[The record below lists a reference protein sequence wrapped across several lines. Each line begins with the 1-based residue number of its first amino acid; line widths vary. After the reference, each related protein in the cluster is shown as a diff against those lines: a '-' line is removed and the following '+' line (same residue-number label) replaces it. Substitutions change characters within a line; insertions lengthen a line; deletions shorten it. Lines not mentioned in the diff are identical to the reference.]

1 MIYYNMTTTTTTTT
15 TDDGRRRVGSG
26 TGVVRRKLGAQAR
39 EVRRRVAAQSSVYR
53 LYATRAGC
61 CAIARFTADYSV
73 RVHGNGPEEK
83 EDRESA
89 K

>member
-15 TDDGRRRVGSG
+15 DGGRRRVGSG
-26 TGVVRRKLGAQAR
+26 TGIVRRKLGAQAR

-53 LYATRAGC
+53 LYATRADC
-61 CAIARFTADYSV
+61 CAIARFTADYSLL
-73 RVHGNGPEEK
+73 VHGNGPEEK